1 MAQHLIDYGRV
12 GYIQVDC
19 GRIGGISPAKRVADY
34 AASKS
39 VTFVNHTFTS
49 HLALSASLQP
59 YAGMRSDEICEY
71 PFAPKPLARELT
83 SNHLERD
90 SQGYVAVPESP
101 GLGIDI
107 NTEAARRYLVDVEIK
122 VKGSFLFASSYRL

>member
-1 MAQHLIDYGRV
+1 MHLRAIEKVKLARV
-12 GYIQVDC
+12 LGSD
-19 GRIGGISPAKRVADY
+19 GPAKRVAEY

-59 YAGMRSDEICEY
+59 YAGVRHDEICEY

-90 SQGYVAVPESP
+90 HEGYVSVPDSP
-101 GLGIDI
+101 GLGIEIDAL
-107 NTEAARRYLVDVEIK
+107 AARRYLVDVEIK
-122 VKGSFLFASSYRL
+122 VKGSILFASSHQL

>member
-1 MAQHLIDYGRV
+1 MAQQLIDYGHV
-12 GYIQVDC
+12 GFIQVDC
-19 GRIGGISPAKRVADY
+19 GRIGGIRPAKRVADY

-59 YAGMRSDEICEY
+59 YAGMRAEICEY

-90 SQGYVAVPESP
+90 NQGYIAIPESP

-107 NTEAARRYLVDVEIK
+107 NTDAARRYLVDVEIK
-122 VKGSFLFASSYRL
+122 VKQNVLFSSSGQL

>member
-1 MAQHLIDYGRV
+1 MRIPSAHSYG
-12 GYIQVDC
+12 GYRLLLEPGAEPAENKAVLFTSEAKDE
-19 GRIGGISPAKRVADY
+19 SPAPHN
-34 AASKS
+34 S
-39 VTFVNHTFTS
+39 V
-49 HLALSASLQP
+49 
-59 YAGMRSDEICEY
+59 YAGMRAEICEY

-90 SQGYVAVPESP
+90 NQGYIAIPESP

-122 VKGSFLFASSYRL
+122 VKQNVLFASSGQL